1 MSDTSVCDTL
11 AMRQRLH
18 TNTNK
23 NIMINNSTQSNR
35 VVNLLLMYKL
45 QIVSSLERLFVSHH
59 GMPLE
64 KTATIKLIHSVFD
77 SIGMPLNYPLIN
89 SINTEL
95 ECLFA
100 SWLS

>member
-1 MSDTSVCDTL
+1 
-11 AMRQRLH
+11 
-18 TNTNK
+18 
-23 NIMINNSTQSNR
+23 
-35 VVNLLLMYKL
+35 MYKL

-89 SINTEL
+89 SISTEL
-95 ECLFA
+95 SVCLLAGCRSSVAERLCVMQAVLGSIPSGDQIF
-100 SWLS
+100 LILIV